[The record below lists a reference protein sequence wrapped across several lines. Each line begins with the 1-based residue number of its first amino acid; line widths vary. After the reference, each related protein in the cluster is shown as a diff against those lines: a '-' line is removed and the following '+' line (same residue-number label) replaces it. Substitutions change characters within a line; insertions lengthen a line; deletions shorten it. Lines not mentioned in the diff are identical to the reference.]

1 MSNIKTTVQHLVN
14 EIFNQKNLAAIDDFI
29 MVDIIDHSAP
39 PELPAGIEG
48 YRLKVAVFINA
59 FPDLKITYS
68 HQIAEGDMIAGRFTL
83 TGTHQGDFGGIAAT
97 GKKISVTGH
106 DQLRVLEGKVAEHW
120 VEMDTLGMMQQLGVI
135 PT

>member
-1 MSNIKTTVQHLVN
+1 MSKIKNTVQHLVN

-39 PELPAGIEG
+39 PDLPAGIEG
-48 YRLKVAVFINA
+48 YRLKVAAFINA

-97 GKKISVTGH
+97 GKQISVTGH
-106 DQLRVLEGKVAEHW
+106 DQLRVVEGKVAEHW